1 MCGIVG
7 AASGS
12 LSQREVNVFEDLMI
26 VSNLRGRQGSGIVT
40 VTRDVKKE
48 HHLHCIK
55 VVGSGIQAI
64 GSSEYR
70 KRIAEGTPSV
80 LIGHT
85 RWPTKG
91 GTDLDAVHPHIFDKV
106 VGVHN
111 GTLTRVNQ
119 DYVLAKESDSNLLYK
134 SINEDG
140 IEEALAKSRGAYA
153 LVFID
158 SEKQTLNFIRNHER
172 PLWFAKVRWNQ
183 YGKTLFW
190 ASEWGFLNLIL
201 TRSGF
206 KKEEYEIVELPTN
219 ELWTLEVPMVGQC
232 DFSIQ
237 KGVLSDTKA
246 VRPFRSYQG
255 GHKWYEDTFLE
266 KVEGVRSSVVHM
278 PSGSTP
284 VGRETFVWRDG
295 ALIAKEAPHQQ
306 VFLPR
311 SSSSNESQG
320 AEAVQ
325 TPVGQAG
332 SEGLSNEQRPQVAAE
347 VPDRGTTSERL
358 IQDFPGL
365 VKQFLSKEELE
376 FDDDLS
382 DVYANEA
389 NMLAD
394 PPFEVDD
401 QLALANYG
409 DGDVE
414 SLVQTTKNHFLT
426 YSEAK
431 KVLDHGCEYCGNG
444 VTFRD
449 SVCWVGKRE
458 FVCED
463 CSTDV
468 HALIEMNNHFP
479 NSELV
484 TAWKEGRLRGVT
496 RPPESWFNVD
506 GTLDGNKAIAH

>member
-1 MCGIVG
+1 
-7 AASGS
+7 
-12 LSQREVNVFEDLMI
+12 MI

-48 HHLHCIK
+48 HHLHSIK
-55 VVGSGIQAI
+55 VLGSGIQAI

-70 KRIAEGTPSV
+70 KRVSEGTPSV

-91 GTDLDAVHPHIFDKV
+91 GTDIASVHPHSFEKV

-111 GTLTRVNQ
+111 GTLMRVNQ
-119 DYVLAKESDSNLLYK
+119 DYVLQNESDSNLLYK
-134 SINEDG
+134 SINDDG
-140 IEEALAKSRGAYA
+140 IVEALAKSRGAYA

-158 SEKQTLNFIRNHER
+158 TENQTLNFIRNHER
-172 PLWFAKVRWNQ
+172 PLWFAKVRWNNF
-183 YGKTLFW
+183 GKTVFW
-190 ASEWGFLNLIL
+190 ASEWGFLHLIL

-206 KKEEYEIVELPTN
+206 KKEEYEIVELPVN
-219 ELWTLEVPMVGQC
+219 ELWSLPIPMAGQC
-232 DFSIQ
+232 DFTIQ
-237 KGVLSDTKA
+237 KEVRSDLKA
-246 VRPFRSYQG
+246 IRPFVRSHG

-266 KVEGVRSSVVHM
+266 KVDGVRSSVIHM
-278 PSGSTP
+278 PQGSTP
-284 VGRETFVWRDG
+284 VGKQTFVWRDG
-295 ALIAKEAPHQQ
+295 VLIAKEAPHQQ

-311 SSSSNESQG
+311 SSSSNERQGTETLSASVGAASSQG
-320 AEAVQ
+320 N
-325 TPVGQAG
+325 GD
-332 SEGLSNEQRPQVAAE
+332 EQRPETSSE
-347 VPDRGTTSERL
+347 VQDRGPTPRSVN
-358 IQDFPGL
+358 DFPGL
-365 VKQFLSKEELE
+365 VKQFLSKEEVE

-389 NMLAD
+389 NMLSD

-409 DGDVE
+409 DGETE
-414 SLVQTTKNHFLT
+414 SLVQTTKNHYLT

-431 KVLDHGCEYCGNG
+431 KILDHGCEYCGNG

-468 HALIEMNNHFP
+468 HALIEMNNHYP

-506 GTLDGNKAIAH
+506 GTLDGNKAITH